1 MSGPLNP
8 LLQQLVAGNTLLGTY
23 YRRAIEEESKIRFDK
38 LIVQPAN
45 GGEYWTTDPAE
56 SERFFEL
63 TDVTGM
69 GANSGYCKEESCYYY
84 ESLGY
89 WHTAVPVR

>member
-1 MSGPLNP
+1 MPGSLNL
-8 LLQQLVAGNTLLGTY
+8 LLQKLTTGDSLLGTY
-23 YRRAIEEESKIRFDK
+23 YRRAVEEGDKVQFDK
-38 LIVQPAN
+38 LVVKAAS
-45 GGEYWTTDPAE
+45 GGEYWTTDPVE

-69 GANSGYCKEESCYYY
+69 GANSGYCREESCYYY

-89 WHTAVPVR
+89 WQTANHGR